1 MKNKKL
7 QDLIEL
13 TSGSPQFRITESN
26 EDNAPIYYFY
36 GQQEIEN
43 DLAGIKI
50 NDENAKSICTF
61 DDVNILN
68 EGDVVFSL
76 ISGRTTMVRS
86 VHQGYLYTQNYV
98 KLEPKEEIDKKY
110 LIYILNESEHI
121 KKQWL
126 MGLQGSAVL
135 KHTVKQLRELELP
148 KLHERDKQQAIGNI
162 YFDQLRLQALKNR
175 AANTERIITLGKLK
189 EVN

>member
-13 TSGSPQFRITESN
+13 TSGSPQFRITESS
-26 EDNAPIYYFY
+26 EDNAPVYYFY

-43 DLAGIKI
+43 DLAGIEF
-50 NDENAKSICTF
+50 NGEDAKSICTF
-61 DDVNILN
+61 DDVNTLN

-76 ISGRTTMVRS
+76 ISGRTSLVRS

-98 KLEPKEEIDKKY
+98 KLEPKEIIDKKY
-110 LIYILNESEHI
+110 LIYILNESEYI

-148 KLHERDKQQAIGNI
+148 KLHELDKQKAIGNI
-162 YFDQLRLQALKNR
+162 YFDQLRLQAIKNR
-175 AANTERIITLGKLK
+175 VADAEKIITFEKLK
-189 EVN
+189 EVK

>member
-1 MKNKKL
+1 MKKRKL
-7 QDLIEL
+7 EDLIEL
-13 TSGSPQFRITESN
+13 TSGSPQFRITEST
-26 EDNAPIYYFY
+26 EDNAPIYSFY

-43 DLAGIKI
+43 DLAGIEV
-50 NDENAKSICTF
+50 NTENAKSICTF

-68 EGDVVFSL
+68 EGEVVFSL
-76 ISGRTTMVRS
+76 ISGRTALVRS
-86 VHQGYLYTQNYV
+86 AHQGYLYTQNYV
-98 KLEPKEEIDKKY
+98 KLVPKEEIDIKY

-148 KLHERDKQQAIGNI
+148 KLHDLDKQQTIGNI
-162 YFDQLRLQALKNR
+162 YFCQLRLQALKNR
-175 AANTERIITLGKLK
+175 AANTERIITFEKLK
-189 EVN
+189 EVK